1 MWPTCNAEVT
11 FAEQMKFERA
21 ETWCDRPT
29 GSAGHLPCGR
39 AASARPRFGRAGPS
53 RIL

>member
-1 MWPTCNAEVT
+1 MES
-11 FAEQMKFERA
+11 ERA
-21 ETWCDRPT
+21 EPGSPPGPT